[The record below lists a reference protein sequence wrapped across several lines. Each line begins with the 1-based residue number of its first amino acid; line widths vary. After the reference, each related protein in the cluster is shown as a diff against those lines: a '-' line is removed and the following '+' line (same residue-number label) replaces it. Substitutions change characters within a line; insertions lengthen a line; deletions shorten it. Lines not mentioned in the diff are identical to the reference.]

1 MTRRGRSTHA
11 RVPSIR
17 ARPGRRAFA
26 LTVVAGATLAV
37 AAAALALPPFSFAPR
52 VSAPAGNAQAEVYG
66 LRIACHPTFDR
77 FVVLVRFATP
87 GYRVQYV
94 PRVIHDGSGDV
105 VRLRGTR
112 RLRVIL
118 GPARAHTADT
128 GAALVPNL
136 VNASCPQLL
145 QLKSAGDFEGVVTY
159 GIGVRQLRPF
169 RVFRLTG
176 PTRIVIDI
184 RH

>member
-1 MTRRGRSTHA
+1 M
-11 RVPSIR
+11 
-17 ARPGRRAFA
+17 
-26 LTVVAGATLAV
+26 TVVAGSMLAV
-37 AAAALALPPFSFAPR
+37 AAAALALPPFSLAPR

-77 FVVLVRFATP
+77 FVVRVRFATP

-94 PRVIHDGSGDV
+94 PKVIHDGSGDV
-105 VRLRGTR
+105 VQLRGTR

-118 GPARAHTADT
+118 GPARAHTEAA
-128 GAALVPNL
+128 GAALVPNV
-136 VNASCPQLL
+136 VNANCPQLL
-145 QLKSAGDFEGVVTY
+145 QVRSAGDFEGVVTY

-176 PTRIVIDI
+176 PTRIVVDI

>member
-1 MTRRGRSTHA
+1 MTRYSSPTHRRAA
-11 RVPSIR
+11 RIG
-17 ARPGRRAFA
+17 ARPGRRVVA
-26 LTVVAGATLAV
+26 LTVVAGSMLAV

-66 LRIACHPTFDR
+66 LSIACHTD
-77 FVVLVRFATP
+77 VRPVRRSRPVRVTGVP
-87 GYRVQYV
+87 VQYV

-105 VRLRGTR
+105 VQLRGTR

-118 GPARAHTADT
+118 RPARAHTEAA
-128 GAALVPNL
+128 GAALVPNV
-136 VNASCPQLL
+136 VNANCPQLL
-145 QLKSAGDFEGVVTY
+145 QVRSAGDFEGVVTY

-176 PTRIVIDI
+176 PTRIVVDI